1 MLLAMEK
8 EATTL
13 INKNGEL
20 SAISETIVAHVD
32 MDLRRTSDM
41 SDEFYCKVKT
51 IKESHDR
58 TGAINFDLR
67 LKIKS
72 V

>member
-32 MDLRRTSDM
+32 MDSRRTSDM
-41 SDEFYCKVKT
+41 PYKFYHNVKS
-51 IKESHDR
+51 IKEIHDR
-58 TGAINFDLR
+58 TGVIDFELR

-72 V
+72 A

>member
-32 MDLRRTSDM
+32 MDSRRTSDM

-58 TGAINFDLR
+58 T
-67 LKIKS
+67 
-72 V
+72 VQ